1 MARQFTA
8 ICNALPTDGVPSEI
22 CYIPEGKRQI
32 FPQSHPK
39 GVWVNLP
46 ADQGQA
52 IAARFDGQLQEL
64 LKANVKPWIDFEH
77 TGRFPSAGR
86 PTAFRYEPG
95 VGLMCAM
102 DWSRS
107 GKEAIEGKDVNYFS
121 PRVDI
126 DERGIPHALPKR
138 GPLGGLVTEP
148 AFRDMPA
155 IAANHAEDTSNH
167 PAMIQ
172 ILASC
177 GLLTANEAALEGA
190 ETLAASRVTAL
201 KANAEKIVT
210 LEASL
215 KTAEKDRDEW
225 KKKFEDSETAGKAE
239 KEKRAKEKVEAAVA
253 AGKIAPKDED
263 TRKYFTDR
271 IVAGDSFAEKM
282 LENLPKL
289 HPGIDKPLVT
299 AGAETKPPGGQNG
312 EHAFVA
318 EARKLIAANQAKD
331 EEEAF
336 SLVASSKPDL
346 YEDYC
351 KQFEA

>member
-1 MARQFTA
+1 MGRLITA
-8 ICNALPTDGVPSEI
+8 ICSALPATGIPLEV
-22 CYIPEGKRQI
+22 CYVPEGKQKI
-32 FPQSHPK
+32 YPQSHPN
-39 GVWVNLP
+39 GVWVDMP
-46 ADQGQA
+46 AEQGVA
-52 IAARFDGQLQEL
+52 IAARFDGQLQDL

-77 TGRFPSAGR
+77 TGRYPSAGR

-95 VGLMCAM
+95 KGLMCAM
-102 DWSRS
+102 DWSTS
-107 GKEAIEGKDVNYFS
+107 GRRAIKGKDVNYFS

-126 DERGIPHALPKR
+126 DEKGIPTSLPKR

-148 AFRDMPA
+148 AFRDGTA
-155 IAANHAEDTSNH
+155 IAANHAEDTPNH
-167 PAMIQ
+167 PAMIP

-210 LEASL
+210 LEAGL
-215 KTAEKDRDEW
+215 KTAEKERDEW
-225 KKKFEDSETAGKAE
+225 KKKFEDAEEAGKAD

-263 TRKYFTDR
+263 TRKYFTAR

-282 LENLPKL
+282 LESLPKL
-289 HPGIDKPLVT
+289 HPGIETPIVNGGADKPVV
-299 AGAETKPPGGQNG
+299 AG

-318 EARKLIAANQAKD
+318 EARKLITANQAKD

-351 KQFEA
+351 KQFAA